1 MRTYAKIFLLIA
13 ATTFLVR
20 CNNIEV
26 KPVTEGK
33 RVFPEYHYALDSVV
47 RSNEGIIAGVE
58 FGQNRKMILTQQQRF
73 AVDKDKEGLV
83 YEEKIDSLT
92 KYNITYTFDNDTISE
107 IEVMINCS
115 SRDEGDKILN
125 DLKKYFGT
133 KYTAPVM
140 DKGFFVFNC
149 FDSRKRNFTITL
161 TDNGSTTNSVIDL
174 LVYREK

>member
-1 MRTYAKIFLLIA
+1 MAVA
-13 ATTFLVR
+13 AVILVR
-20 CNNIEV
+20 CNNNGD
-26 KPVTEGK
+26 KPIIEGK
-33 RVFPEYHYALDSVV
+33 RTFPEYHYSLDSII

-58 FGQNRKMILTQQQRF
+58 LGQSRKMILTQQQRF

-83 YEEKIDSLT
+83 YEAKIDSLT

-115 SRDEGDKILN
+115 SRDEGDRILT
-125 DLKKYFGT
+125 DLKRFYGA

-161 TDNGSTTNSVIDL
+161 TDNGGTSNSVIDL